1 MKNLKTRKLLKAVFY
16 LVQNITTE
24 AVIAAIII
32 GARLYMDM
40 EVVTE
45 VMVVVTEVMVV
56 VMEVA
61 MEVDG
66 DDGYG
71 LHAIYSNTFLPFKI
85 V

>member
-1 MKNLKTRKLLKAVFY
+1 MKNVQIRKLLKAIFY
-16 LVQNITTE
+16 LVQNITAE

-45 VMVVVTEVMVV
+45 VMVV
-56 VMEVA
+56 MEVA

-66 DDGYG
+66 DD
-71 LHAIYSNTFLPFKI
+71 LHAIHSNIFILFKI

>member
-1 MKNLKTRKLLKAVFY
+1 MLNLQIRKLLKVVFY
-16 LVQNITTE
+16 LVQNITAE

-45 VMVVVTEVMVV
+45 VMVVV
-56 VMEVA
+56 MEVA

-66 DDGYG
+66 DDGDG
-71 LHAIYSNTFLPFKI
+71 LHAILSI